1 MFFLSTNKA
10 AVSASADSLRWSS
23 FLTRFSSFS
32 DSFSRRCEV
41 ASSWATPPL
50 ACMQLSCQ
58 DLTCSTYKP
67 FLRQYSASS
76 ISGRVDVSTTI
87 RYLSRVLHSS
97 LCFSPEGAANPFPR
111 ISFRHNFKVPSG
123 TPVSCRIELRDWLFG
138 GNIFA
143 MIVLFNSLG
152 YLI

>member
-1 MFFLSTNKA
+1 
-10 AVSASADSLRWSS
+10 
-23 FLTRFSSFS
+23 
-32 DSFSRRCEV
+32 
-41 ASSWATPPL
+41 
-50 ACMQLSCQ
+50 MQLSCQ

-123 TPVSCRIELRDWLFG
+123 TPVSCGIELRDWLFG

-152 YLI
+152 YLIEFSLLCSFLRVHYVSLYNNYPNVGG